1 MVDNRSA
8 GVFGIGGG
16 FNFKSG
22 DASGTA
28 AKMSDEKMGQGDEYF
43 MLQRPEEETR
53 FNEPFVD
60 RSAQLSATLNS
71 LAMANVAG
79 ILKNI
84 SKSQSSKKIVENDD
98 DTIEQEPKDEDKELE
113 IKKSDA
119 LDEETSL

>member
-8 GVFGIGGG
+8 GVFGIGGS

-28 AKMSDEKMGQGDEYF
+28 AKMTDEKMGQGSEYAY
-43 MLQRPEEETR
+43 LHRGEHEEPRP
-53 FNEPFVD
+53 NEQFVD
-60 RSAQLSATLNS
+60 RSAQLNATLNS

-84 SKSQSSKKIVENDD
+84 KKSKKLEDMLDAESKEDDD
-98 DTIEQEPKDEDKELE
+98 DTITDNA
-113 IKKSDA
+113 IKKI
-119 LDEETSL
+119 EEKDFENR